1 MQEFLKNNAQLMG
14 VNLSDKQ
21 LDLLLQYT
29 DLIEK
34 WNKTYNLTAIKGKQN
49 ILIHHILDSLSIL
62 KFLGDKQQ
70 ILDIGTGAGLPAV
83 VIAIMTDNKVVAIDK
98 VGKKTRFLQFV
109 KADLGL
115 DNLIVIN
122 DKVENLDLKFD
133 IITSRAF
140 AQIDKT
146 LELSGHLLAKNAK
159 YLLMKG
165 NNWQQ
170 EQVNNV
176 KIISHQVSIPN
187 LTQNRFILEINV

>member
-62 KFLGDKQQ
+62 QFLGNKQK

>member
-62 KFLGDKQQ
+62 KFLGDKQK

-109 KADLGL
+109 RADLGL

>member
-83 VIAIMTDNKVVAIDK
+83 VIAIMTNNKVVAVDK
-98 VGKKTRFLQFV
+98 VSKKTRFLQFV
-109 KADLGL
+109 KAELKL
-115 DNLIVIN
+115 NNLTIIN

-146 LELSGHLLAKNAK
+146 FELSGHLLAKNAK

>member
-83 VIAIMTDNKVVAIDK
+83 VIAIMTNNKVVAVDK
-98 VGKKTRFLQFV
+98 VSKKTRFLQFV
-109 KADLGL
+109 KAELKL
-115 DNLIVIN
+115 NNLTIIN
-122 DKVENLDLKFD
+122 DKVENLKTTFD

-140 AQIDKT
+140 ADIAKTID
-146 LELSGHLLAKNAK
+146 LSQHLLTKSGK

>member
-83 VIAIMTDNKVVAIDK
+83 VIAIMTNNKVVAVDK
-98 VGKKTRFLQFV
+98 VAKKTRFLQFV
-109 KADLGL
+109 KAELKL
-115 DNLIVIN
+115 NNLTIIN
-122 DKVENLDLKFD
+122 DKVENLKTTFD

-140 AQIDKT
+140 ADIAKTID
-146 LELSGHLLAKNAK
+146 LSQHLLTKSGK

-170 EQVNNV
+170 ENLNSV
-176 KIISHQVSIPN
+176 KIFPYQVSIPN
-187 LTQNRFILEINV
+187 LSENRFILEINL